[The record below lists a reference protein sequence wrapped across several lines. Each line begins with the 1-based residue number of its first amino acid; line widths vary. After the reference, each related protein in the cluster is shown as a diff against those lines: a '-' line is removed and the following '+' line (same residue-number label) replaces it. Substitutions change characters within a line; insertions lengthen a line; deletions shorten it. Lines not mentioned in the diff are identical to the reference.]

1 MSNSF
6 IEYAATKH
14 GISLRTGCMCNPGGV
29 TAILGVQGEMDKFSS
44 GVTHEEFEKL
54 AGREL
59 GVVRLSLGLASNF
72 SDVYRV
78 LRFIREVV
86 ARDGERKK
94 VWSEWKSRVQR
105 AHD

>member
-1 MSNSF
+1 ME
-6 IEYAATKH
+6 EY
-14 GISLRTGCMCNPGGV
+14 
-29 TAILGVQGEMDKFSS
+29 SS
-44 GVTHEEFEKL
+44 GATHEGSESTADSEF
-54 AGREL
+54 